1 MAKGVQDQKEAP
13 SMNGHR
19 NVGTLTSTVNTTEPT
34 PGETAVKALV
44 AAEIY
49 TDRLLDSFE
58 EAVVLLRDGRTDE
71 ATDTLSAAIS
81 GIHFLAD
88 LLAAVDETPGVEAL
102 PDTDWALG
110 RVALGLQE
118 IVARQAACD
127 TTGVARSIERDLV
140 PALRRLMATF
150 PTHEARIIETAEI

>member
-44 AAEIY
+44 AAEI
-49 TDRLLDSFE
+49 
-58 EAVVLLRDGRTDE
+58 
-71 ATDTLSAAIS
+71 
-81 GIHFLAD
+81 
-88 LLAAVDETPGVEAL
+88 DETPGVEAL